1 MPPQQAETSQKNSRG
16 SRRPPRKSAN
26 STTSHISSNQNDA
39 GFSADPGCHVGPDQP
54 TRILRRGDHDV
65 TSDVSVVGNLELPNP
80 TTPPRP
86 RSMYDGFSNGQY
98 QGNQS
103 APDMNQRRKKSRK
116 SQGGG
121 TTRASGVRSSDLNQ
135 APIPASPQQPLTPSR
150 PNETPVKAYAGPTFH
165 ASPAASS
172 LPIPK
177 FFSRSV
183 PNVDKTSSLKSRM
196 EQETVDTTSESDN
209 SPFLENSHPT
219 HDLRAREDSQDSP
232 LDIFFQADRDAK
244 TKAQVRSPTGS
255 NSLRSESQ
263 NDVRHHSRQPTD
275 SSLGGM
281 FPLEMDGAASETSDS
296 TNNNEQITPTPKAMS
311 EADYRDDQR
320 KAQTLELKKLLFPPK
335 PQRPASSTPRSGT
348 PSQGLSSPSP
358 GTTPPGGSP
367 GLVPDATSRDQQRH
381 AALLALAQKQISG
394 KGNHNVSA
402 AQRPPSSKLWKEIS
416 VPSSPGVSELPTTPT
431 QTRVQ
436 KTSTNINGHAQ
447 QQQNNSASPYSPFS
461 SAFTPPAKSPGGFQ
475 STPSRHS
482 KDAKS
487 IEEDLRRI
495 LKLDVLGGDSVTG
508 VQS

>member
-1 MPPQQAETSQKNSRG
+1 MGQAPPS
-16 SRRPPRKSAN
+16 PRKSTQPIIFNTLFA
-26 STTSHISSNQNDA
+26 STPSQLAIMDRIQRYINPSTSLYR
-39 GFSADPGCHVGPDQP
+39 CHVGPDQP

-86 RSMYDGFSNGQY
+86 RSMYDGISNGQY

-121 TTRASGVRSSDLNQ
+121 ITRASGVRSSDLNQ

-183 PNVDKTSSLKSRM
+183 PNVDKSRM

-209 SPFLENSHPT
+209 SPFLQNSHPT

-232 LDIFFQADRDAK
+232 LDIFFQADRNAK
-244 TKAQVRSPTGS
+244 TKAQVRSPAGS

-296 TNNNEQITPTPKAMS
+296 TNNNEQITPAPKAMS

-335 PQRPASSTPRSGT
+335 PQRPAPSTPRSVLLHPELLLAGD
-348 PSQGLSSPSP
+348 
-358 GTTPPGGSP
+358 SP

-381 AALLALAQKQISG
+381 AALLALAQKQILG
-394 KGNHNVSA
+394 KGNNNVSA

-447 QQQNNSASPYSPFS
+447 QQQNDSASPYSPFP